1 MNSRDL
7 LKEST
12 AGILISPYMY
22 QRVLEAALDRPAAA
36 AAPAQHHAAH
46 DLVVVA
52 RAADEVFELD
62 GGGAYRDID

>member
-1 MNSRDL
+1 
-7 LKEST
+7 
-12 AGILISPYMY
+12 MY